1 MSRMRGKEAAEDA
14 DLAVLRSV
22 LVASRGSLITAGRGA
37 VVVVVVVEVATV
49 LFSRSGGDYKELQL
63 RVMFFDC
70 IVMACLDV
78 N

>member
-22 LVASRGSLITAGRGA
+22 LVASRGSLITTERGA
-37 VVVVVVVEVATV
+37 VVVVEVATV
-49 LFSRSGGDYKELQL
+49 LFSRSGGDYEEMQL

>member
-37 VVVVVVVEVATV
+37 VVVVVVVATV
-49 LFSRSGGDYKELQL
+49 LFSRSGGDYEELQL

>member
-37 VVVVVVVEVATV
+37 VVVVATV
-49 LFSRSGGDYKELQL
+49 LFSRSGGDYEELQL

>member
-14 DLAVLRSV
+14 DLAVLGSV
-22 LVASRGSLITAGRGA
+22 LAASRGSLITAERGA
-37 VVVVVVVEVATV
+37 VVVMEVEVATV
-49 LFSRSGGDYKELQL
+49 LFSRSGGDYEELRL
-63 RVMFFDC
+63 MFFDC

>member
-22 LVASRGSLITAGRGA
+22 LVASRGSLITTERGA
-37 VVVVVVVEVATV
+37 VVVVVEVATV
-49 LFSRSGGDYKELQL
+49 LFSRSGGDYGEMQL

>member
-22 LVASRGSLITAGRGA
+22 LIASRGSLITAERGGGCGG
-37 VVVVVVVEVATV
+37 VV
-49 LFSRSGGDYKELQL
+49 FRSGGDYEELRL
-63 RVMFFDC
+63 GVMFFDC

>member
-37 VVVVVVVEVATV
+37 VVVVVATV
-49 LFSRSGGDYKELQL
+49 LFSRSGGDYEELQL